1 MFFISGLHTTERL
14 TPKEELSDDKIMK
27 EIDSFVNDDNEHLP
41 LDVQLR
47 RLLELQDRVMV
58 LHHPVAKVKRQKM
71 LKIEITKVR
80 RKLSLDKSSQKGWFL
95 NCSCFFLIP
104 VNAFP
109 IFHTAFCY
117 RKIHKL

>member
-1 MFFISGLHTTERL
+1 MG
-14 TPKEELSDDKIMK
+14 IMK

-41 LDVQLR
+41 LEVQLR

-80 RKLSLDKSSQKGWFL
+80 RKLSLDKSSQKA
-95 NCSCFFLIP
+95 IEQEDP
-104 VNAFP
+104 KEKV
-109 IFHTAFCY
+109 TKTY
-117 RKIHKL
+117 KQEKITNVFKKKPKENDPSPEPEIEEEL

>member
-1 MFFISGLHTTERL
+1 
-14 TPKEELSDDKIMK
+14 MK

-41 LDVQLR
+41 LEVQLR

-80 RKLSLDKSSQKGWFL
+80 RKLSLDKSSQKGL
-95 NCSCFFLIP
+95 FFGYSVQSIQD
-104 VNAFP
+104 F
-109 IFHTAFCY
+109 
-117 RKIHKL
+117 